1 MVQREW
7 VEKDFYKELGVAS
20 DASDS
25 EIKSVARKLMAE
37 NHPDR
42 NPNNPV
48 AEERYKAVGEAKDVL
63 LDKAKRKEY
72 DETRRL
78 FANGGR
84 RFNGGGGG
92 GNFGGFG
99 GDGAEFNLGDLFDAA
114 PQTGGANIGDLFGGL
129 FGRGAQQPRPSRPR
143 RGNDLE
149 TETELSFL
157 EATKGVAMPL
167 RLTSPAPCT
176 NCHGSGARP
185 GTSPKVCPNCNG
197 AGVINRNQGAFGF
210 SEPCTECRG
219 TGSIIEEPCDECG
232 GKGATTR
239 TRTINVRIPPGVE
252 DGQRIRLAGQ
262 GEAGLRGAPSG
273 DLFVTVHVRPDKVFG
288 RTGDDLTVTVPV
300 SFHELALG
308 TTLSV
313 PTLEGK
319 VGVRVPKGTSDGRI
333 LRVRGRG
340 VPKRA
345 GGHGD
350 LLVTVKVAVPPT
362 SKAKP
367 PRRSR
372 PTPRPSG
379 QAGST
384 RGPDGPVRDEQEG
397 RRSHLPDLGRRGARG
412 HARPDAADLRPAWPG
427 QSAA

>member
-1 MVQREW
+1 MAQREW
-7 VEKDFYKELGVAS
+7 VEKDFYKELGVTS
-20 DASDS
+20 DASAD
-25 EIKSVARKLMAE
+25 EIKRAYRKLARDL
-37 NHPDR
+37 HPDT
-42 NPNNPV
+42 NSEPSA
-48 AEERYKAVGEAKDVL
+48 AERFKTVSEAHSVL
-63 LDKAKRKEY
+63 SDPAKRKEY

-78 FANGGR
+78 FAGGGR
-84 RFNGGGGG
+84 GRFNG
-92 GNFGGFG
+92 GNFGGFS
-99 GDGAEFNLGDLFDAA
+99 GDGAEFNLNDLFDAA
-114 PQTGGANIGDLFGGL
+114 GQTGGANIGDLFGGL
-129 FGRGAQQPRPSRPR
+129 FGRGAQPRPSRPR

-149 TETELSFL
+149 TETELSFM

-197 AGVINRNQGAFGF
+197 SGVISRNQGAFGF

-219 TGSIIEEPCDECG
+219 SGSIIEHPCQECQG
-232 GKGATTR
+232 TGVTTR

-273 DLFVTVHVRPDKVFG
+273 DLYVTVHVKSDKVFG
-288 RTGDDLTVTVPV
+288 RDGDDLTVTVPV
-300 SFHELALG
+300 AFHELALG
-308 TTLSV
+308 ATLSV

-340 VPKRA
+340 VPKRS

-350 LLVTVKVAVPPT
+350 LLVTVKVAVPPNLEGEAQEALEAYA
-362 SKAKP
+362 KAERASGFD
-367 PRRSR
+367 PR
-372 PTPRPSG
+372 
-379 QAGST
+379 AGWA
-384 RGPDGPVRDEQEG
+384 
-397 RRSHLPDLGRRGARG
+397 GA
-412 HARPDAADLRPAWPG
+412 
-427 QSAA
+427 

>member
-1 MVQREW
+1 MAQREW
-7 VEKDFYKELGVAS
+7 VEKDFYKELGVSS
-20 DASDS
+20 DASAD
-25 EIKSVARKLMAE
+25 EIKRVARKLQAQY
-37 NHPDR
+37 HPDR
-42 NPNNPV
+42 NPGDKG
-48 AEERYKAVGEAKDVL
+48 AEERYKAVSEAKSVL
-63 LDKAKRKEY
+63 ADDAKRKEY

-78 FANGGR
+78 FANGGGFGR
-84 RFNGGGGG
+84 GRFGGAGG

-99 GDGAEFNLGDLFDAA
+99 SDGAEFNLNDLFDAA
-114 PQTGGANIGDLFGGL
+114 GQNGGANIGDLFGGL

-157 EATKGVAMPL
+157 EATKGVEMPL

-197 AGVINRNQGAFGF
+197 SGVISRNQGAFGF

-219 TGSIIEEPCDECG
+219 SGSIIEHPCQDC
-232 GKGATTR
+232 KGTGVTTR

-252 DGQRIRLAGQ
+252 DGKRVRLAGQ

-273 DLFVTVHVRPDKVFG
+273 DLYVTVHVRPDKVFG
-288 RTGDDLTVTVPV
+288 RDGDDLTVSVPV

-340 VPKRA
+340 VPKRS

-350 LLVTVKVAVPPT
+350 LLVTVKVAVPPDVEGEAAEALET
-362 SKAKP
+362 YAKAERASGFD
-367 PRRSR
+367 PRAKW
-372 PTPRPSG
+372 
-379 QAGST
+379 AGS
-384 RGPDGPVRDEQEG
+384 
-397 RRSHLPDLGRRGARG
+397 
-412 HARPDAADLRPAWPG
+412 
-427 QSAA
+427 

>member
-1 MVQREW
+1 MAQREW
-7 VEKDFYKELGVAS
+7 VEKDFYKELGVSS
-20 DASDS
+20 DATAK
-25 EIKSVARKLMAE
+25 EIKGAYRKLASE
-37 NHPDR
+37 LHPDK
-42 NPNNPV
+42 NPDG
-48 AEERYKAVGEAKDVL
+48 ADRFKAVSEAYSVL
-63 LDKAKRKEY
+63 SDDAKRKEY

-78 FANGGR
+78 FA
-84 RFNGGGGG
+84 GGGFGRGRYTGG
-92 GNFGGFG
+92 SSGNFGGFG
-99 GDGAEFNLGDLFDAA
+99 SDGAECNLNDLFDAA
-114 PQTGGANIGDLFGGL
+114 GQTGGANIGDLFGGL

-149 TETELSFL
+149 TETELSFM
-157 EATKGVAMPL
+157 EATRGVAMPL

-219 TGSIIEEPCDECG
+219 SGSIIEQPCDEC
-232 GKGATTR
+232 KGTGVTTR

-273 DLFVTVHVRPDKVFG
+273 DLYVTVHVKPDKVFG
-288 RTGDDLTVTVPV
+288 RDGNDLTVTVPV
-300 SFHELALG
+300 SFSELALG

-340 VPKRA
+340 VPKRS

-350 LLVTVKVAVPPT
+350 LLVTVKVAVPPKLEGEAAEALEAYA
-362 SKAKP
+362 KAERASGFD
-367 PRRSR
+367 PR
-372 PTPRPSG
+372 
-379 QAGST
+379 AGWA
-384 RGPDGPVRDEQEG
+384 
-397 RRSHLPDLGRRGARG
+397 GA
-412 HARPDAADLRPAWPG
+412 
-427 QSAA
+427 

>member
-1 MVQREW
+1 MAQREW
-7 VEKDFYKELGVAS
+7 VEKDFYKELGVSS
-20 DASDS
+20 DASAD
-25 EIKSVARKLMAE
+25 EIKRAYRKLARDL
-37 NHPDR
+37 HPDT
-42 NPNNPV
+42 NSDPSA
-48 AEERYKAVGEAKDVL
+48 AERFKAVSEAHSVL
-63 LDKAKRKEY
+63 SDAAKRKEY

-78 FANGGR
+78 FADGGFGR
-84 RFNGGGGG
+84 GRFNG

-99 GDGAEFNLGDLFDAA
+99 GDGAEFNLNDLFDAA
-114 PQTGGANIGDLFGGL
+114 GQTGGANIGDLFGGL
-129 FGRGAQQPRPSRPR
+129 FGRGAQQPRPTRPR

-149 TETELSFL
+149 TETELSFM

-185 GTSPKVCPNCNG
+185 GTSPKVCPTCNG
-197 AGVINRNQGAFGF
+197 SGVVSRNQGAFGF

-219 TGSIIEEPCDECG
+219 SGSIIEHPCDECHG
-232 GKGATTR
+232 TGVTTR

-273 DLFVTVHVRPDKVFG
+273 DLYVTVHVRPDKVFG
-288 RTGDDLTVTVPV
+288 RDGNDLTVTVPV

-313 PTLEGK
+313 PTLVGK

-340 VPKRA
+340 VPKRS

-350 LLVTVKVAVPPT
+350 LLVKVKVAVPPNLEGET
-362 SKAKP
+362 QEALEAYAKAERASGFD
-367 PRRSR
+367 PR
-372 PTPRPSG
+372 
-379 QAGST
+379 AGWA
-384 RGPDGPVRDEQEG
+384 
-397 RRSHLPDLGRRGARG
+397 GA
-412 HARPDAADLRPAWPG
+412 
-427 QSAA
+427 

>member
-1 MVQREW
+1 MAQREW
-7 VEKDFYKELGVAS
+7 VEKDFYKELGVSS
-20 DASDS
+20 DATTD
-25 EIKSVARKLMAE
+25 EIKKAYRKLASQL
-37 NHPDR
+37 HPDR
-42 NPNNPV
+42 NPGD
-48 AEERYKAVGEAKDVL
+48 AISEKRFKAVSEANSVL
-63 LDKAKRKEY
+63 SDPAKKKEY

-78 FANGGR
+78 FANGGFGR
-84 RFNGGGGG
+84 RYNTGD

-99 GDGAEFNLGDLFDAA
+99 GFGGDATEVNLGDLFGAA
-114 PQTGGANIGDLFGGL
+114 GQTGGANIGDLFGGL

-197 AGVINRNQGAFGF
+197 AGVISRNQGAFGF

-219 TGSIIEEPCDECG
+219 SGSIIEDPCDEC
-232 GKGATTR
+232 KGTGVTTR

-273 DLFVTVHVRPDKVFG
+273 DLYVTVHVRADKVFG
-288 RTGDDLTVTVPV
+288 RDGDDLTVTVPV

-350 LLVTVKVAVPPT
+350 LLVTVKVAVPPNLEGEAAEALEAYA
-362 SKAKP
+362 KAERASGFD
-367 PRRSR
+367 PRANW
-372 PTPRPSG
+372 SG
-379 QAGST
+379 A
-384 RGPDGPVRDEQEG
+384 
-397 RRSHLPDLGRRGARG
+397 
-412 HARPDAADLRPAWPG
+412 
-427 QSAA
+427 

>member
-1 MVQREW
+1 MAQREW
-7 VEKDFYKELGVAS
+7 VEKDFYKELGVSS
-20 DASDS
+20 DASAD
-25 EIKSVARKLMAE
+25 EIKRAYRKLARDL
-37 NHPDR
+37 HPDT
-42 NPNNPV
+42 NSEPSA
-48 AEERYKAVGEAKDVL
+48 AERFKTVSEAHSVL
-63 LDKAKRKEY
+63 SDPAKRKEY

-78 FANGGR
+78 FAGGGR
-84 RFNGGGGG
+84 GRFNG
-92 GNFGGFG
+92 GNFGGFS
-99 GDGAEFNLGDLFDAA
+99 GDSAEFNLNDLFDAA
-114 PQTGGANIGDLFGGL
+114 GQTGGANIGDLFGGL
-129 FGRGAQQPRPSRPR
+129 FGRGAQPRPSRPR

-149 TETELSFL
+149 TETELSFM

-197 AGVINRNQGAFGF
+197 SGVISRNQGAFGF

-219 TGSIIEEPCDECG
+219 SGSIIEHPCQECQG
-232 GKGATTR
+232 TGVTTR

-273 DLFVTVHVRPDKVFG
+273 DLYVTVHVKSDKVFG
-288 RTGDDLTVTVPV
+288 RDGDDLTVTVPV
-300 SFHELALG
+300 AFHELALG

-340 VPKRA
+340 VPKRS

-350 LLVTVKVAVPPT
+350 LLVTVKVAVPPNLEGEAT
-362 SKAKP
+362 EALEAYAKAERASGFD
-367 PRRSR
+367 PR
-372 PTPRPSG
+372 
-379 QAGST
+379 AGWA
-384 RGPDGPVRDEQEG
+384 
-397 RRSHLPDLGRRGARG
+397 GA
-412 HARPDAADLRPAWPG
+412 
-427 QSAA
+427 

>member
-1 MVQREW
+1 MAQREW
-7 VEKDFYKELGVAS
+7 VEKDFYKELGVSS
-20 DASDS
+20 DATPD
-25 EIKSVARKLMAE
+25 EIKKAYRKLAAQL
-37 NHPDR
+37 HPDR
-42 NPNNPV
+42 NPGD
-48 AEERYKAVGEAKDVL
+48 AISEKRFKAVSEANSVL
-63 LDKAKRKEY
+63 SDPAKKKEY

-78 FANGGR
+78 FANGGFGR
-84 RFNGGGGG
+84 RYSAGD

-99 GDGAEFNLGDLFDAA
+99 GFGGDATEVNLGDLFGAA
-114 PQTGGANIGDLFGGL
+114 GQTGGANIGDLFGGL

-197 AGVINRNQGAFGF
+197 AGVISRNQGAFGF

-219 TGSIIEEPCDECG
+219 SGSIIEDPCDEC
-232 GKGATTR
+232 KGTGVTTR

-273 DLFVTVHVRPDKVFG
+273 DLYVTVHVRPDKVFG
-288 RTGDDLTVTVPV
+288 RDGDDLTVTVPV

-350 LLVTVKVAVPPT
+350 LLVTVKVAVPPNLEGEVAEALEAYA
-362 SKAKP
+362 KAERASGFD
-367 PRRSR
+367 PRANW
-372 PTPRPSG
+372 
-379 QAGST
+379 AGS
-384 RGPDGPVRDEQEG
+384 
-397 RRSHLPDLGRRGARG
+397 
-412 HARPDAADLRPAWPG
+412 
-427 QSAA
+427 

>member
-1 MVQREW
+1 MAQREW
-7 VEKDFYKELGVAS
+7 VEKDFYKELGVSS
-20 DASDS
+20 DASPDD
-25 EIKSVARKLMAE
+25 IKRAYRKLARDL
-37 NHPDR
+37 HPDT
-42 NPNNPV
+42 NSEPSA
-48 AEERYKAVGEAKDVL
+48 AERFKAVSEAHSVL
-63 LDKAKRKEY
+63 SDTAKRKEY

-78 FANGGR
+78 FAGGGR
-84 RFNGGGGG
+84 GRFNG
-92 GNFGGFG
+92 GNFGGFS
-99 GDGAEFNLGDLFDAA
+99 GDGAEFNLNDLFDAA
-114 PQTGGANIGDLFGGL
+114 GQTGGANIGDLFGGL
-129 FGRGAQQPRPSRPR
+129 FGRGAQPRPSRPR

-149 TETELSFL
+149 TETELSFM

-197 AGVINRNQGAFGF
+197 SGVISSNQGAFGF
-210 SEPCTECRG
+210 SEPCAECRG
-219 TGSIIEEPCDECG
+219 SGSIIEHPCQECQG
-232 GKGATTR
+232 TGVTTR

-273 DLFVTVHVRPDKVFG
+273 DLYVTVHVKSDKVFG
-288 RTGDDLTVTVPV
+288 RDGDDLTVTVPV
-300 SFHELALG
+300 AFHELALG
-308 TTLSV
+308 ATLSV

-350 LLVTVKVAVPPT
+350 LLVTVKVAVPPNLEGEAQEALEAYA
-362 SKAKP
+362 KAERASGFD
-367 PRRSR
+367 PR
-372 PTPRPSG
+372 
-379 QAGST
+379 AGWA
-384 RGPDGPVRDEQEG
+384 
-397 RRSHLPDLGRRGARG
+397 GA
-412 HARPDAADLRPAWPG
+412 
-427 QSAA
+427 